1 MSENLF
7 PKINNLSEYNIRKP
21 ERIMP
26 SELKVLGAY
35 VLSSVTGLNVENV
48 YVDQSIACITG
59 ISVPDSRGYTNI
71 TYTFENNHRVEKSE
85 SVFNVLGFRVLRCKD
100 VNTGRRSDLEIAY
113 FSDKIEESLDSK
125 ISWLIENS
133 REFVLQRAI

>member
-133 REFVLQRAI
+133 REFVLQRAS